1 MLKFY
6 NLVGGAIMIA
16 GIVAI
21 CTSIVLFIK
30 SLFKKRQS
38 ENEDQE

>member
-1 MLKFY
+1 
-6 NLVGGAIMIA
+6 MIA

-30 SLFKKRQS
+30 SLFKKKQNK
-38 ENEDQE
+38 NEDDK